1 MIVVVVIC
9 HVFHAPTV
17 PSAAGAGGASAL
29 ASALGSGLGSAF
41 GGGGTGLDMMGT
53 AKRSKLRR
61 RPSMSEHTKAGS
73 AVKGN
78 AS

>member
-1 MIVVVVIC
+1 MMNMVVVVVIC
-9 HVFHAPTV
+9 HAFTV

-53 AKRSKLRR
+53 ARRSKLRR